1 MEFSKESMADQVQAW
16 YERITLFRDKCP
28 HHLEAEGL
36 NGADDPVV
44 MEKKASLAATKK
56 AIKQENQVI

>member
-1 MEFSKESMADQVQAW
+1 
-16 YERITLFRDKCP
+16 LFRDKCP

-36 NGADDPVV
+36 NGAESDPVV
-44 MEKKASLAATKK
+44 MEKKASLANTKK